1 MKHMDGGQ
9 IDGQVILVLK
19 ALLIIMTSIDC
30 LISSSGDLR
39 CTSVN
44 AKVCKE
50 EISSQ
55 EEKQEQVVDEQMII
69 SGKGIVLKNCEV

>member
-19 ALLIIMTSIDC
+19 ASLIIMATIDC
-30 LISSSGDLR
+30 LISSSGDFR

-55 EEKQEQVVDEQMII
+55 EEKQEQVDDEQ
-69 SGKGIVLKNCEV
+69 IVI